1 MNGKDFLKALNYID
15 TDMIEEAADC
25 GKIKSGKKVRFK
37 KPGTVCVTV
46 AAAVL
51 VVACICFAG
60 SKIILE
66 KERNVFCDTAGT
78 YSEDSE
84 KVLKSDIDSENET
97 VKTSLPNGDGAEKG
111 TSGSGYELSYIEATD
126 IYLVTSSGIYA
137 GDMSDPKVI
146 ERIYTDGMNPDS
158 WKNVCGKAV
167 FADSLKNAV
176 DECSEKINTGKLP
189 ADRMGYLVE
198 ININIKNPDIPE
210 IFSIADDETMEA
222 EYKRLTE
229 ECGLELTWVAPGAY
243 RGSEN
248 YIYILGKGI
257 IYGVFTEEQ
266 LKNFPADSEYAYG
279 LELVSYDR
287 YSFTKLSYS
296 ETYTQEEYE
305 RSLEI
310 ALEAL
315 DKILDKK

>member
-25 GKIKSGKKVRFK
+25 GKIKSGKKVWFK
-37 KPGTVCVTV
+37 KTGTVCVTA

-51 VVACICFAG
+51 IVACICFAG
-60 SKIILE
+60 SKIISE

-78 YSEDSE
+78 YA
-84 KVLKSDIDSENET
+84 KDSENET
-97 VKTSLPNGDGAEKG
+97 VKTSLPYGDSA
-111 TSGSGYELSYIEATD
+111 GYELSYIEPTD

-137 GDMSDPKVI
+137 GGISDSEVI
-146 ERIYTDGMNPDS
+146 ERIYTDGLNSDS
-158 WKNVCGKAV
+158 WEYVCGEAV

-176 DECSEKINTGKLP
+176 DECSEKIKNGELP
-189 ADRMGYLVE
+189 AGQMCYLVE
-198 ININIKNPDIPE
+198 IRIGIKNPDIPGD
-210 IFSIADDETMEA
+210 FSFADEETREA

-248 YIYILGKGI
+248 YIYILGAGNM
-257 IYGVFTEEQ
+257 YGVFTEEQ
-266 LKNFPADSEYAYG
+266 LRNFPADSEYAYA
-279 LELVSYDR
+279 LELVSYDNYR
-287 YSFTKLSYS
+287 FTELSYT
-296 ETYTQEEYE
+296 ETYTQEELN

-310 ALEAL
+310 ALDAL
-315 DKILDKK
+315 SKILDKK

>member
-37 KPGTVCVTV
+37 KTGTVYVTA

-60 SKIILE
+60 SKIIFE
-66 KERNVFCDTAGT
+66 KE
-78 YSEDSE
+78 
-84 KVLKSDIDSENET
+84 LSENET
-97 VKTSLPNGDGAEKG
+97 VKTSLPYGDGVEKG

-137 GDMSDPKVI
+137 GEMSDPEVI
-146 ERIYTDGMNPDS
+146 ERIYTDGLNPDS

-167 FADSLKNAV
+167 FANSLQNAV
-176 DECSEKINTGKLP
+176 DEYSEKINTGKLP
-189 ADRMGYLVE
+189 ANRMCYLVQ

-210 IFSIADDETMEA
+210 IFGIADEETMEA

-287 YSFTKLSYS
+287 YGFTKLSYS
-296 ETYTQEEYE
+296 ETYTQEERE